1 WSRLVSMPLKIPK
14 LTVELPFAARLNPA
28 ELGDVVP
35 EPLRGPAE
43 ARTFLEEDN
52 FAWANLEAVAE
63 LTAHFWAWIGRAIL
77 GELPRDRRS
86 LNVGD
91 RHEPSEE
98 SRLSPLSNGA
108 RLSCGAHPRRRRRD

>member
-1 WSRLVSMPLKIPK
+1 MPLEIPK

-28 ELGDVVP
+28 ELGNVVP

-63 LTAHFWAWIGRAIL
+63 LTAHLWAWIGRAIL
-77 GELPRDRRS
+77 GELLRDRRS

-91 RHEPSEE
+91 RH
-98 SRLSPLSNGA
+98 GA
-108 RLSCGAHPRRRRRD
+108 IGRVEAFAAV